1 MQKASS
7 HPVRS
12 EVGAGLA
19 THGRGRVE
27 APSRSGARTGKSQNP
42 NPKLKRSFKFQIL
55 NASVM
60 RRKDPTL
67 SAEGRESHVSHR
79 LAALAAE
86 WTGLLHIV
94 GIWFQVLFHSPSRGS
109 FHLSLAV
116 LVHYRLPRS
125 I

>member
-7 HPVRS
+7 HPVHSDIFDLRLTIYEFSRNVSRQTGS
-12 EVGAGLA
+12 EN
-19 THGRGRVE
+19 R
-27 APSRSGARTGKSQNP
+27 KS
-42 NPKLKRSFKFQIL
+42 KIVIS
-55 NASVM
+55 
-60 RRKDPTL
+60 
-67 SAEGRESHVSHR
+67 
-79 LAALAAE
+79 E

-94 GIWFQVLFHSPSRGS
+94 GIWLQVLFHSPNRGS

>member
-7 HPVRS
+7 HPVHLTVVKCTI
-12 EVGAGLA
+12 E
-19 THGRGRVE
+19 
-27 APSRSGARTGKSQNP
+27 
-42 NPKLKRSFKFQIL
+42 NPKFEIWNSIW
-55 NASVM
+55 
-60 RRKDPTL
+60 PT
-67 SAEGRESHVSHR
+67 AK
-79 LAALAAE
+79 

-94 GIWFQVLFHSPSRGS
+94 GIWFQVLFHSANSGS

>member
-7 HPVRS
+7 HPVHLT
-12 EVGAGLA
+12 VVQWTIG
-19 THGRGRVE
+19 
-27 APSRSGARTGKSQNP
+27 N
-42 NPKLKRSFKFQIL
+42 LKFEISNSIG
-55 NASVM
+55 
-60 RRKDPTL
+60 PT
-67 SAEGRESHVSHR
+67 AK
-79 LAALAAE
+79 

-94 GIWFQVLFHSPSRGS
+94 DLWLQVLFHSANSGS